1 MGSFFKVL
9 SSERLKMSRS
19 FIMLLIFISPVISVI
34 VGLMS
39 KIEDS
44 ELSWLM
50 LLGPM
55 GMLHTVL
62 FLPIMSGI
70 FAAFICRYEHSGGG
84 WKQLLV
90 LPVTRTGVY
99 FAKYTV
105 IMVMLAL
112 IQVLFLGGFYLV
124 GTIKGF
130 STPIEWGVI
139 LCCLIGGWVACLPL
153 AALQLAVSL
162 MWSSFAAPLAMN
174 VMFTIP
180 NILIVNSAKFG
191 PFYPWAQPF
200 LATIIPGKALA
211 GGGFGAMNMPFE
223 NLMITVLGSFV
234 VFLIF
239 GLTYFKRKEV

>member
-19 FIMLLIFISPVISVI
+19 FIMLFIFISPVISVL

-44 ELSWLM
+44 EYSWLM

-55 GMLHTVL
+55 GMLHAVL

-70 FAAFICRYEHSGGG
+70 FGAFICRYEHSGGG

-90 LPVTRTGVY
+90 LPVTRTGVF

-105 IMVMLAL
+105 IITMLAL
-112 IQVLFLGGFYLV
+112 MQVLFLGAILLV

-130 STPIEWGVI
+130 SAPVEWDI
-139 LCCLIGGWVACLPL
+139 MLRSMFGGWVACLPL

-180 NILIVNSAKFG
+180 NILIVNSATYG
-191 PFYPWAQPF
+191 PYYPWAQPF
-200 LATIIPGKALA
+200 LATIPGKALG
-211 GGGFGAMNMPFE
+211 GGGFGAMNLPFE

-234 VFLIF
+234 VFLVF
-239 GLTYFKRKEV
+239 GWTYFKRKEI

>member
-1 MGSFFKVL
+1 MGSYFKVL
-9 SSERLKMSRS
+9 ASERLKMSRS
-19 FIMLLIFISPVISVI
+19 FIMLFIFISPVISVL

-39 KIEDS
+39 KIGDS
-44 ELSWLM
+44 EYSWLM

-55 GMLHTVL
+55 GMLHAVL

-90 LPVTRTGVY
+90 LPVTRTGVF

-105 IMVMLAL
+105 IIIMLAL
-112 IQVLFLGGFYLV
+112 MQVLFLGAVILV

-130 STPIEWGVI
+130 SAPVEWDIMLRSVF
-139 LCCLIGGWVACLPL
+139 GGWVACLPL

-180 NILIVNSAKFG
+180 NILVVNSATYG
-191 PFYPWAQPF
+191 PYYPWAQPF
-200 LATIIPGKALA
+200 LATIPGKALG
-211 GGGFGAMNMPFE
+211 GGGFGAMNLPFE

-234 VFLIF
+234 VFLVF
-239 GLTYFKRKEV
+239 GWTYFKRKEI

>member
-19 FIMLLIFISPVISVI
+19 FIMLFIFISPVISVL

-39 KIEDS
+39 KIGDS
-44 ELSWLM
+44 EYSWLM

-55 GMLHTVL
+55 GMLHAVL

-90 LPVTRTGVY
+90 LPVTRTGVF

-105 IMVMLAL
+105 IIIMLAL
-112 IQVLFLGGFYLV
+112 MQVLFLGAVILV

-130 STPIEWGVI
+130 SAPVEWDIMLRSVF
-139 LCCLIGGWVACLPL
+139 GGWVACLPL

-180 NILIVNSAKFG
+180 NILVVNSATYG
-191 PFYPWAQPF
+191 PYYPWAQPF
-200 LATIIPGKALA
+200 LATIPGKALG
-211 GGGFGAMNMPFE
+211 GGGFGAMNLPFE

-234 VFLIF
+234 VFLVF
-239 GLTYFKRKEV
+239 GWTYFKRKEI